1 LKIWIKEFF
10 EGIEFMSSAAV
21 FTLIVVV
28 LMLIGLV
35 LELHAPDV
43 IVFSALGVLLLTDVI
58 SVDEALA
65 GFSNSGMLTVAILF
79 IVAYAA
85 QSSGLL
91 GFFAEKIMGRSGDGR
106 KTMLKMMAPV
116 SAMSAFLNNTPIV
129 AMFTPTI
136 RDWAIRNKLSPSKF
150 LIPLSYA
157 SIFGGICTLIGTST
171 NLVVNGLM
179 QQSFQQSLGMFE
191 LAWVGIPCAFAG
203 MAYLLVFGRFLLP
216 DNTDLSEEF
225 AGSGREYL
233 LEMKVP
239 LKSPLIGKTV
249 AEAGLRNLDQ
259 LFLAEIDRRG
269 SMIAPAKPNDVLEP
283 GDRLRFIGA
292 AEGIMRVQ
300 AMPGMATSHGRD
312 FCRNLQ
318 NDGNAKVIEA
328 VVSRSSPMLGKT
340 IKEGNFRARYDA
352 VVLAVH
358 RHGERLEVAL
368 GHLVLKPG
376 DTLLL
381 LAGDDFLKRWNHAR
395 DFYMMSKVT
404 DMPTVNRKKSI
415 ISLAA
420 LCGMVALS
428 AFGVVSILKAS
439 ILAAMVL
446 LITRCVTVVEAR
458 RSIEINVL
466 VVIASALGISKA
478 LETTGAA
485 GFLAHYLIKAV
496 EGTGPIVLLAVIY
509 LITSIATEVITN
521 NAAAALVFPIA
532 VATAIQAGLDPKPF
546 AIAIAI
552 AASASFATP
561 IGYQT
566 NLMVYGPGGYRFRDF
581 LKIGVPLNLLF
592 MFVTVL
598 VVPMVWTF

>member
-1 LKIWIKEFF
+1 
-10 EGIEFMSSAAV
+10 MSFAAV

-28 LMLIGLV
+28 LMLVALV

-43 IVFSALGVLLLTDVI
+43 IVFSALGVLLLTNMI
-58 SVDEALA
+58 SVKDALA

-91 GFFAEKIMGRSGDGR
+91 GFFAVKVMGRSGDGR
-106 KTMLKMMAPV
+106 RTLLKMMAPV
-116 SAMSAFLNNTPIV
+116 AAMSAFLNNTPIV

-136 RDWAIRNKLSPSKF
+136 RDWAVRHKLSPSKF

-179 QQSFQQSLGMFE
+179 QQSLQRSLGMFE
-191 LAWVGIPCAFAG
+191 LAWVGLPCAVAG
-203 MAYLLVFGRFLLP
+203 MLYLLVFGRYLLP
-216 DNTDLSEEF
+216 DNTDLSEQF

-239 LKSPLIGKTV
+239 QKSPLIGKTV

-259 LFLAEIDRRG
+259 LFLTEIERQG
-269 SMIAPAKPNDVLEP
+269 STIAPVKSSDLLEA
-283 GDRLRFIGA
+283 GDHLRFIGV

-300 AMPGMATSHGRD
+300 TMPGLAPSHDRD

-318 NDGNAKVIEA
+318 KTGMGRVIEA

-340 IKEGNFRARYDA
+340 LKEGNFRARYDA

-358 RHGERLEVAL
+358 RHGERLSVPL
-368 GHLVLKPG
+368 GRLMLKPG

-381 LAGDDFLKRWNHAR
+381 LTGDDFFKRWNQAR
-395 DFYMMSKVT
+395 DFYLITKLT
-404 DMPTVNRKKSI
+404 DMPTVNRRKTA

-420 LCGMVALS
+420 LSGMVALS
-428 AFGVVSILKAS
+428 ALGVISILKAAV
-439 ILAAMVL
+439 LAAMVL
-446 LITRCVTVVEAR
+446 LLTRCVTVVEAR
-458 RSIEINVL
+458 RSIELNVL
-466 VVIASALGISKA
+466 IVIASALGISRA
-478 LETTGAA
+478 LEATGAA
-485 GFLAHYLIKAV
+485 GFLAHYLIGAA
-496 EGTGPIVLLAVIY
+496 EGMGPVGLLAAIY
-509 LITSIATEVITN
+509 LITTVATEVITN
-521 NAAAALVFPIA
+521 NAAAALIFPIA
-532 VATAIQAGLDPKPF
+532 VATAAQAGLDPKPF

-566 NLMVYGPGGYRFRDF
+566 NLMVYGPGGYRFQDF
-581 LKIGVPLNLLF
+581 LKIGIPLNLLF
-592 MFVTVL
+592 LIVTV
-598 VVPMVWTF
+598 VIVPMVWKF

>member
-1 LKIWIKEFF
+1 
-10 EGIEFMSSAAV
+10 MSIAAV
-21 FTLIVVV
+21 FTLTVVV

-58 SVDEALA
+58 SAKDALA
-65 GFSNSGMLTVAILF
+65 GFSNSGMLTVGILF
-79 IVAYAA
+79 MVAYAA

-91 GFFAEKIMGRSGDGR
+91 EFFAGRIMGRSGGGR
-106 KTMLKMMAPV
+106 RTLMKIMAPV
-116 SAMSAFLNNTPIV
+116 VAMSAFLNNTPIV

-136 RDWAIRNKLSPSKF
+136 RDWALKHKLSPSKF

-157 SIFGGICTLIGTST
+157 SIFGGTCTLIGTST

-179 QQSFQQSLGMFE
+179 QQSLQQSLGMFE
-191 LAWVGIPCAFAG
+191 LAWVGIPCAGAG
-203 MAYLLVFGRFLLP
+203 ILYLLVFGYHLLP
-216 DNTDLSEEF
+216 DNAVISDEF

-239 LKSPLIGKTV
+239 DRSPLIGKTV
-249 AEAGLRNLDQ
+249 AEAGLRKLDQ
-259 LFLAEIDRRG
+259 LFLAEIERQD
-269 SMIAPAKPNDVLEP
+269 SMIAPVKSNDVLEA
-283 GDRLRFIGA
+283 GDHLRFVGV

-300 AMPGMATSHGRD
+300 SMPGLAPSHDRD

-318 NDGNAKVIEA
+318 KTGEGRVIEA

-340 IKEGNFRARYDA
+340 LKEGNFRARYDA

-358 RHGERLEVAL
+358 RHGERLAVPL
-368 GHLVLKPG
+368 GRLVLKPG

-381 LAGDDFLKRWNHAR
+381 LAGDDFFTRWNQAR
-395 DFYMMSKVT
+395 DFYMITKLT
-404 DMPTVNRKKSI
+404 DMPTINRRKTA
-415 ISLAA
+415 ISLVA
-420 LCGMVALS
+420 LCGMITLS
-428 AFGVVSILKAS
+428 AFGVISILKAA
-439 ILAAMVL
+439 ILAAIVL
-446 LITRCVTVVEAR
+446 LVTRCVTVVEAR
-458 RSIEINVL
+458 RSIELNVL
-466 VVIASALGISKA
+466 IVIASALGISKA

-485 GFLAHYLIKAV
+485 GFLAQYLIRGA
-496 EGTGPIVLLAVIY
+496 EGMGPIALLAAIY
-509 LITSIATEVITN
+509 LLTTIATEVITN
-521 NAAAALVFPIA
+521 NAAAALIFPIA
-532 VATAIQAGLDPKPF
+532 VATATQAGLDPKPF

-581 LKIGVPLNLLF
+581 IRVGIPLNLLF
-592 MFVTVL
+592 MVITIL
-598 VVPMVWTF
+598 VVPMVWNF